1 MDDLDLDLEDFGD
14 LDDLENLVDCDWE
27 NTLEAIAGDPP
38 SSDDLQQNG
47 QYNISPGGDPSGH
60 RAPAQSN
67 NDNSSSPIDVAQ
79 IRLDRERDGR
89 CADCGAQ
96 THEIQRDPSGNGQSV
111 KVPLSVPG
119 EVHRG
124 RCLFCHPLPQN
135 HRASTSSTSQRQGR
149 SNKRPIDPAPTLDD
163 VHELARNG
171 NHHRFENN
179 TEPIG
184 HEFNRLSSS
193 ASVCSHT
200 SNQSAYSQH
209 SAPVNNWGGNGA
221 AHSQYQQQLMMQQM
235 QMQQQMAQQGQ
246 YADDAGSVYSQSSHA
261 SQGSFHS
268 NASHATYNSFIRHN
282 QNNNYGQQQLNNSIS
297 NQDFN
302 PVIENIL
309 IQMQD
314 DSLNFESVL
323 QAMHQFPS
331 HAMIQENGCAIL
343 WVQTYNAEICNALTN
358 VGGVNTLLEAMRNH
372 PHVARL
378 QRAACEALRNMCV
391 MPLNRQI
398 LLSQGGI
405 ALLVE
410 TMQRHADD
418 AQIQRS
424 GCTALASV
432 AEGGM
437 EYKIGVAESGGILAV
452 MKAVE
457 SHPDNDLV
465 LRSAYQALRML
476 GYNPGAGSG
485 GH

>member
-1 MDDLDLDLEDFGD
+1 MNDIDLDLDLDDLGD
-14 LDDLENLVDCDWE
+14 LDDLENLADCDWD
-27 NTLEAIAGDPP
+27 TLEAIAYDPP
-38 SSDDLQQNG
+38 SADDLQQNDT
-47 QYNISPGGDPSGH
+47 YISPGATPHAIDPT
-60 RAPAQSN
+60 APTPQS
-67 NDNSSSPIDVAQ
+67 DNTSSSNDAAQ
-79 IRLDRERDGR
+79 VRLDRERDGR

-96 THEIQRDPSGNGQSV
+96 THEIQADPTGNGRTV
-111 KVPLSVPG
+111 KIPLSVQG

-135 HRASTSSTSQRQGR
+135 HRASTGSASQSRHSSHGR
-149 SNKRPIDPAPTLDD
+149 NKRQMDPAPTLDD

-171 NHHRFENN
+171 RFNE
-179 TEPIG
+179 EQ
-184 HEFNRLSSS
+184 EYNRLTSS

-200 SNQSAYSQH
+200 SNQSSYSQH
-209 SAPVNNWGGNGA
+209 SAPVNWGGNGA
-221 AHSQYQQQLMMQQM
+221 QSQYQQQLMMQQ
-235 QMQQQMAQQGQ
+235 QQQNRNGFPQHLQQQ

-268 NASHATYNSFIRHN
+268 NVSHATYNSFVQHG
-282 QNNNYGQQQLNNSIS
+282 QNYGLNNSMNS
-297 NQDFN
+297 GNQEYN

-309 IQMQD
+309 VQLQD
-314 DSLNFESVL
+314 DSINFEYVL
-323 QAMHQFPS
+323 QAMSQFPS
-331 HAMIQENGCAIL
+331 HALIQENGCAIL
-343 WVQTYNAEICNALTN
+343 WVQTYNAEICRALTN
-358 VGGVNTLLEAMRNH
+358 VGGVNMLLEAMRNH

-391 MPLNRQI
+391 LPLNRQI

-405 ALLVE
+405 TILVE
-410 TMQRHADD
+410 TMQRHSDD

-457 SHPDNDLV
+457 SHPENDLV

-476 GYNPGAGSG
+476 GYNPGNRG
-485 GH
+485 GY